1 MKIKI
6 SNSDSALQRKI
17 IKQTSKRL
25 QYLTSGTVYTVA
37 AILGEKFWEDDNE
50 AHRSVG
56 ICFSSLV
63 STKRLPFIQ
72 IGWNDVR
79 HNEYLFTPKE

>member
-1 MKIKI
+1 MKIKK
-6 SNSDSALQRKI
+6 SKNDSALQQKI

-37 AILGEKFWEDDNE
+37 AILGEKFWEDDDE

-56 ICFSSLV
+56 ISFSHLV
-63 STKRLPFIQ
+63 STERLPFTQ
-72 IGWNDVR
+72 VGWNDVR
-79 HNEYLFTPKE
+79 HNEYQYTPKE